1 MDPSEDII
9 LGNSLNLTKAKVDIK
24 LGLIHLSGAI
34 TLEMIRMETLKLVIC
49 LETFSL
55 VENGLR
61 SELYRK
67 ITKWDNITLSL
78 WNGSEPDNTDRKGKE
93 GLTINWI
100 FFSTRQHNSSPK
112 IENPYHD
119 YIWYIYTMNKS
130 DMSPFTNWLH
140 DQFRA
145 EVVHYKDS
153 VWVINQA
160 TAEFFQ

>member
-78 WNGSEPDNTDRKGKE
+78 
-93 GLTINWI
+93 
-100 FFSTRQHNSSPK
+100 
-112 IENPYHD
+112 
-119 YIWYIYTMNKS
+119 
-130 DMSPFTNWLH
+130 
-140 DQFRA
+140 
-145 EVVHYKDS
+145 
-153 VWVINQA
+153 
-160 TAEFFQ
+160 